1 MDTLVATRQN
11 PILERVLASDYLG
24 GLQAYETTK
33 TPSAEDD
40 RWAGYC
46 LFVLGRLLEAKDVLT
61 RAIGKGCAA
70 AAIEL
75 TTVHRQLGNL
85 QDALHVLETL
95 DTEGLQPFDQ
105 ALREREKG
113 VLLLWSGRL
122 VEATEA
128 LEKAWALALKN
139 NQLQF
144 LCSSITNALARAYD
158 ERGLFVQALHYF
170 NLSVEH
176 AHPEKRVYP
185 LMNLGF
191 ALIGIGQYTNAER
204 TLFEAKSIITQSPQA
219 EPVLKYYL
227 GVLRRAQGRWSD
239 ALELF
244 ADAAAQAKTVL
255 DAETEFFAELGLAS
269 LHVALEQPD
278 QARAHLSRAR
288 GLATDD
294 RKQAY
299 LTLREGAMRGLI
311 RDARAFSTL
320 EQSFQLFDRM
330 GMQREAAWAQ
340 LHLAE
345 TYLRGGDAMAAD
357 THLEQA
363 TDIRHAIGSGSTIV
377 PELRG
382 LPLSFD
388 RITSRPAGAYVGAL
402 LADWRDLEGNGPASV
417 RVVTLGTPQLLADDR
432 PLKLVMRRGLEVLA
446 YLLFHPDVTRDQLL
460 AALWP
465 DDSPDAGANYLHQV
479 RHEFSRLVPG
489 LSIVFDKT
497 SKRYRVRC
505 EGPRLRFDALDIK
518 RALSAVNEDDLE
530 RAVRMYAG
538 PFLPQAESEWAR
550 SEREALEW
558 SVIKTGLRLMDS
570 WSARG
575 DYAKCLELSQRL
587 LEIEPWN
594 EVLVEYL
601 VSAVGELEGAVAAT
615 RTMSVIAR
623 RFETEVGGL
632 PPKLQELQ
640 QRVAAVN

>member
-1 MDTLVATRQN
+1 MDTLVKNSQN
-11 PILERVLASDYLG
+11 PILERILTSDYLG
-24 GLQAYETTK
+24 GLRVHENTRVPT
-33 TPSAEDD
+33 AEDD

-46 LFVLGRLLEAKDVLT
+46 LFGLGRQLEARDLLT
-61 RAIGKGCAA
+61 QAIGKGCTAA
-70 AAIEL
+70 TIEL
-75 TTVHRQLGNL
+75 ATVYRHLGDL
-85 QDALHVLETL
+85 QNAQTL
-95 DTEGLQPFDQ
+95 LEGLDLKTLSSFDRVL
-105 ALREREKG
+105 AERELG
-113 VLLLWSGRL
+113 VLLLGAGRL
-122 VEATEA
+122 NEATEA
-128 LEKAWALALKN
+128 LERAWTLVLKN
-139 NQLQF
+139 PQGKALR
-144 LCSSITNALARAYD
+144 SGIANALARAYD
-158 ERGLFVQALHYF
+158 ERGLSVQALHYL
-170 NLSVEH
+170 NLAVDH
-176 AHPEKRVYP
+176 APQEKRLFP
-185 LMNLGF
+185 LMNLGV
-191 ALIGIGQYTNAER
+191 ALIGLGQYTNAER
-204 TLFEAKSIITQSPQA
+204 VLLEAKTIISQSPQA
-219 EPVLKYYL
+219 ESTLKYEL